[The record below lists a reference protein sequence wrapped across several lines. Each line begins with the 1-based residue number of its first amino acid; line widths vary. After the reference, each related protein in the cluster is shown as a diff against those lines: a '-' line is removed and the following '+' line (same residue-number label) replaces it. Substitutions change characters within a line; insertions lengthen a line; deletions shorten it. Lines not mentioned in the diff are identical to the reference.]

1 MWLGS
6 RLAVLWRRPV
16 AIAPIQPLAWE
27 SPYAAGEALNTHT
40 HTHTRTN
47 GRVRIAL
54 VKILSCRK

>member
-1 MWLGS
+1 MP
-6 RLAVLWRRPV
+6 A

-40 HTHTRTN
+40 HAHTHTHTRTN